1 MPAMALA
8 DTAEES
14 TMYDKETYNRNV
26 GFACAY
32 LHLLQN
38 VLDGFSA
45 YQKAAD
51 KYIVKLDDLI
61 PAYEEFLTS
70 MEEIK

>member
-1 MPAMALA
+1 
-8 DTAEES
+8 
-14 TMYDKETYNRNV
+14 MYDKETYNRNV

-32 LHLLQN
+32 LHSMQSQ
-38 VLDGFSA
+38 LDGFTA

-70 MEEIK
+70 MEEIQ